1 MVIVERLLPMILEL
15 CRFPKR
21 KIASPMISRAP
32 CASGVPPR
40 STRDACEN
48 GRLVNIGTRL
58 PGRRFYNERGEL
70 VNTRRIDGEIIIGLP
85 ECTAVG

>member
-1 MVIVERLLPMILEL
+1 MVIVEWLLRTNLDL
-15 CRFPKR
+15 LQFPKR

-32 CASGVPPR
+32 CASGVPPH
-40 STRDACEN
+40 STRDTCEN

-70 VNTRRIDGEIIIGLP
+70 VNTRRIDGEIIVGLP